1 MERNTA
7 QTLVKVYAGLIWF
20 EAFMILI
27 AAILL
32 LFAGSVLGGAF
43 GGAFVGMMPSMDEM
57 MMGDALATGGAIGLV
72 FALVLLVLLALVAA
86 YIIIGLAI
94 WRRERWARIPGLAL
108 GVISLLSFPVGMLI
122 GVFGIWLLGF
132 DPTVRSLFG
141 TVKGTT
147 AVIRRK
153 KKR

>member
-43 GGAFVGMMPSMDEM
+43 GGAGRRC
-57 MMGDALATGGAIGLV
+57 GA
-72 FALVLLVLLALVAA
+72 AP
-86 YIIIGLAI
+86 
-94 WRRERWARIPGLAL
+94 R
-108 GVISLLSFPVGMLI
+108 
-122 GVFGIWLLGF
+122 
-132 DPTVRSLFG
+132 
-141 TVKGTT
+141 
-147 AVIRRK
+147 
-153 KKR
+153 